1 MLVMELTPSF
11 YRSKV
16 SLHWTVCCVQLI
28 TNSLIAPPSQQ
39 FSVTWEWGMVE
50 NANVRP
56 GMVAHT
62 YNQLFR
68 DGDWEDCSL
77 RSAQGKN

>member
-1 MLVMELTPSF
+1 
-11 YRSKV
+11 
-16 SLHWTVCCVQLI
+16 VQLI

-50 NANVRP
+50 NANMRP